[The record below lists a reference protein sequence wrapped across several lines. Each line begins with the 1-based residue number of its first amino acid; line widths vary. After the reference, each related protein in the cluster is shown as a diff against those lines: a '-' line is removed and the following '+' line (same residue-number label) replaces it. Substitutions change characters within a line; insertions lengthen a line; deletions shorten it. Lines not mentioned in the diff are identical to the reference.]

1 MDYFKGRG
9 HLTRAGDVSSL
20 IAWINA
26 SIIQGSGVGPPSYV
40 VEASDLHPRNSQN
53 AITKF
58 ADDTYLLVGSTSIGT
73 INEEFN
79 NIEQWADNN
88 NMKVHPSKTKEL
100 IVSRPRSKPKIDPL
114 RPFIDG
120 AERVSTLKVLGVV
133 LDSRLTMSEHVSRV
147 LSACASSTFAL
158 RLLRTHGLGS
168 DQLHLVARATTV
180 GSIMYASP
188 AWWGFAGIGDRQRF
202 ERLLARLRRC
212 GFLPCDFPSI
222 ETLANEADRKL
233 LKSISQCPSHV
244 LRHLLIEKPTSGRSL
259 RPRAHNF
266 ILPPKDNR
274 NFLSRALYQAICPP
288 SG

>member
-1 MDYFKGRG
+1 
-9 HLTRAGDVSSL
+9 
-20 IAWINA
+20 
-26 SIIQGSGVGPPSYV
+26 
-40 VEASDLHPRNSQN
+40 
-53 AITKF
+53 
-58 ADDTYLLVGSTSIGT
+58 
-73 INEEFN
+73 
-79 NIEQWADNN
+79 
-88 NMKVHPSKTKEL
+88 MKVHPSKTKEL

-114 RPFIDG
+114 RPFING
-120 AERVSTLKVLGVV
+120 AERVSTLGVV

-180 GSIMYASP
+180 GSIMLYASP

-212 GFLPCDFPSI
+212 GFLPYDFPSI

-244 LRHLLIEKPTSGRSL
+244 LRHLLIEKPTSGCSL
-259 RPRAHNF
+259 CPRAHNF
-266 ILPPKDNR
+266 IQPPKDNR
-274 NFLSRALYQAICPP
+274 NYLGPFIKLSVPHRVKHIALLSWRLQHYYLHTNAFVTEVSI
-288 SG
+288 